1 MFNKRALYYL
11 FMPVIFVILAY
22 FYFNI
27 QEQERVSVI
36 EVAFITVK
44 GTSNVNVWQ
53 MTSNNASGT
62 ATVVFQKD
70 RIKNINLLE
79 VIIPSESLKSGNRE
93 MDANAYEALNYTEYP
108 YITFRLSEVLSL
120 THQADSTL
128 LSVSGI
134 LNVAG
139 QSRSIQ
145 FDAIGRTKNS
155 RLFFQGS
162 TSFNMTDFNI
172 KPPTAMNG
180 TYITNDSITVFFDLT
195 YRILTETI

>member
-1 MFNKRALYYL
+1 MFNKRAPYYL
-11 FMPVIFVILAY
+11 FMPVIFVILAF

-44 GTSNVNVWQ
+44 GSSNVNKWE
-53 MTSNNASGT
+53 MISNQASGS
-62 ATVVFQKD
+62 ANMVFQNEKI
-70 RIKNINLLE
+70 RKINLLE
-79 VIIPSESLKSGNRE
+79 VILPSESFKSGNRE

-139 QSRSIQ
+139 QSRTIQ
-145 FDAIGRTKNS
+145 FDAIGRTKKS

-172 KPPTAMNG
+172 TPPIAMNG
-180 TYITNDSITVFFDLT
+180 TYVTDDQVTVTFDVT
-195 YRILTETI
+195 YKVLTEPI